1 MPINRYQRAP
11 KLANGKFYGTFDA
24 CYIVASAVAA
34 GSIAWKGHITKEAQR
49 LDVIAGDFYGDGS
62 LWWVIAGASGIGW
75 SLQVPAGIYLKIPTD
90 IGQIVALIG

>member
-90 IGQIVALIG
+90 IGQIVALLG

>member
-62 LWWVIAGASGIGW
+62 LWWVIAAASGIGW
-75 SLQVPAGIYLKIPTD
+75 CLQVPPGTILRIPTNIND
-90 IGQIVALIG
+90 VYALL